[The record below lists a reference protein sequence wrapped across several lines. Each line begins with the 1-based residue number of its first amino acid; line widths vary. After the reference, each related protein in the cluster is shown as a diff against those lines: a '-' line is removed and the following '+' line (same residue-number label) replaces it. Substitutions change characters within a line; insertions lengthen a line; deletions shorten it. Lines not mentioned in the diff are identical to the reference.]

1 MNTTWQDRIQELK
14 ASGMNYASMARSLN
28 VHPSTIT
35 DIAYGRTKEPKG
47 DLAVNLHS
55 LHKRVMA
62 RIRRQQQ

>member
-1 MNTTWQDRIQELK
+1 
-14 ASGMNYASMARSLN
+14 MNYASMARSLN